1 MHGDRGRPR
10 QRGGDG
16 SLSRLRQRPAPV
28 AGHWY
33 PKALASKLFG
43 TDLDPATADIRA
55 RFNVNLGQAGCLTG
69 VFFYLGLDNNHGA
82 NIDLVT
88 VLEHEF
94 AHGLGFQTFTNGSTG
109 ALLASFPSI
118 WDDFLLDTTTA
129 KTWTDMTAA
138 RARDL
143 GPQHAQARLERRER
157 DGGRSDRAP
166 GRHAVSDRD
175 GAGGA
180 PPARTPSAPRASVPR

>member
-1 MHGDRGRPR
+1 MHRDVGRPR
-10 QRGGDG
+10 QRGGAG
-16 SLSRLRQRPAPV
+16 SLPRLHGRCRS

-43 TDLDPATADIRA
+43 ADPDPATADIRA

-109 ALLASFPSI
+109 AQLAGFPSI

-138 RARDL
+138 ERATSALNTRRL
-143 GPQHAQARLERRER
+143 VWNGANVTAAVPTVLQAGTPFLTVTAPAARRGRVLRRHRER
-157 DGGRSDRAP
+157 SG
-166 GRHAVSDRD
+166 
-175 GAGGA
+175 
-180 PPARTPSAPRASVPR
+180 PR